1 MRIWIRDGDVYS
13 AIPEDGRRKA
23 YAESVAKAK
32 AEQEATEA
40 SEKAQQAATEAKR
53 LEEAVKKREQQ
64 ETKAVNL
71 AKEAEEKAAAAGISV
86 DGLLDKAKGFSSGLS
101 WQKFSSQLNS
111 AVQERTEEVEEPKA
125 KGLSPGLSW
134 ETFSSQLKS
143 VVQKPSEEEE
153 EEEPKVRL
161 ATVRGQAKA
170 RNLPA
175 QKAVVKSAAPKPK
188 PKPKPAEAP
197 KPKAKQTDSKAEV
210 RKVFGGLFQ
219 QETIYIDDDWK
230 EI

>member
-1 MRIWIRDGDVYS
+1 
-13 AIPEDGRRKA
+13 
-23 YAESVAKAK
+23 
-32 AEQEATEA
+32 
-40 SEKAQQAATEAKR
+40 
-53 LEEAVKKREQQ
+53 VKKREQL

-71 AKEAEEKAAAAGISV
+71 AKEAEEKAAAAVISV

-143 VVQKPSEEEE
+143 VVQKPSEEE

-219 QETIYIDDDWK
+219 QETIYIDDD
-230 EI
+230 